1 MNFKMHFMTCIKNQS
16 NFPNKLVS
24 VSKKTISNLEKEVM
38 KLNIELENHKIEVKT
53 LKQIDKNQFSTI
65 QDINKV
71 SHSCKCCDKFK
82 V

>member
-1 MNFKMHFMTCIKNQS
+1 
-16 NFPNKLVS
+16 
-24 VSKKTISNLEKEVM
+24 M

-53 LKQIDKNQFSTI
+53 LKQIDTNQFSTI